1 MLSQSKTELY
11 AAIRRDMRG
20 GMSIRAVMRKHSVSY
35 LTVTKAS
42 ASAWPEL
49 RKNRPRGRHGW
60 HGPAQKPSRPARDN
74 NDGEAWTWPPRAL
87 SLGTSGAAYA
97 YRSCIGQKPGG
108 RVASGPGTTRR
119 TITPSL

>member
-74 NDGEAWTWPPRAL
+74 NDGEALDVAPEGPL
-87 SLGTSGAAYA
+87 VGDV
-97 YRSCIGQKPGG
+97 GG
-108 RVASGPGTTRR
+108 RVCLSILHRSEAGRPGRVR
-119 TITPSL
+119 AWHDA